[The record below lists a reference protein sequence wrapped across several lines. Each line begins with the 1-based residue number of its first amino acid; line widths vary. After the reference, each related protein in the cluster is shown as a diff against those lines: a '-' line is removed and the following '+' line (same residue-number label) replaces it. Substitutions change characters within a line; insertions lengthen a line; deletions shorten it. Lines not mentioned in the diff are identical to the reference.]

1 MKPNA
6 LQMFEGY
13 PTLVLLIAAVILVGA
28 ISAEIVRV
36 ITTESIR
43 DTDYA
48 VLGVVLLISLIGIV
62 ILSTVV

>member
-1 MKPNA
+1 
-6 LQMFEGY
+6 MFEGY
-13 PTLVLLIAAVILVGA
+13 PTLILLIAAVILVGA

>member
-1 MKPNA
+1 MTPNT

-13 PTLVLLIAAVILVGA
+13 PTLILLIAAVILVGA

>member
-28 ISAEIVRV
+28 IAAEIVRV

-48 VLGVVLLISLIGIV
+48 VLGVVLLMSLFGIV

>member
-48 VLGVVLLISLIGIV
+48 VLGVVLLMSLFGLV